1 MQGILC
7 FFYIDPGEII
17 NNDRNDQDEN
27 INGNKSHVKNTTGQQ
42 KHYPAKSER
51 EQVI

>member
-1 MQGILC
+1 MQCILG

-27 INGNKSHVKNTTGQQ
+27 INGDKGHVKNATGEQ
-42 KHYPAKSER
+42 KHYPAKSKR
-51 EQVI
+51 Q